1 MTVLR
6 RSLHAFPQTTR
17 THVMAAEP
25 SDQTQE
31 CTVSC
36 EVQQFPIDGGG
47 AVFVV
52 GSATSTMKCLPLAL
66 LCNNVSQPLSAGG
79 S

>member
-17 THVMAAEP
+17 TRVMAAEQ
-25 SDQTQE
+25 SDETQE
-31 CTVSC
+31 SC
-36 EVQQFPIDGGG
+36 DVQRFPIDGWKT
-47 AVFVV
+47 VFVV
-52 GSATSTMKCLPLAL
+52 GSARSTMICLQLSL
-66 LCNNVSQPLSAGG
+66 LWNNVSLPLSAAG